1 MSCRIF
7 LAQKNLENTQSI
19 KKIYLQKCITK
30 EKINLKVDFTALS
43 VTVVFPCNLIQLKKK
58 KITAKTSEK
67 SIFLKYK
74 FCY

>member
-7 LAQKNLENTQSI
+7 LAQKNLENTQSF

-58 KITAKTSEK
+58 K
-67 SIFLKYK
+67 
-74 FCY
+74 